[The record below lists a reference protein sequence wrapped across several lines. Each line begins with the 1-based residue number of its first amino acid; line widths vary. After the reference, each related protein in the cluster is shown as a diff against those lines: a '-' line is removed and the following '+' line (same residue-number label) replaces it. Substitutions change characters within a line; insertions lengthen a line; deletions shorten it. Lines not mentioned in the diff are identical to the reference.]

1 MAFLAQKLTY
11 TINIFL
17 ISCNLTKTLD
27 SITWQVMTLLLQ
39 KVISYQS
46 LAVPTPWRA
55 KQSSMNDEVLQ
66 IARQKPE
73 ESI

>member
-1 MAFLAQKLTY
+1 MAFLVQKLIY
-11 TINIFL
+11 TVNIFL

-27 SITWQVMTLLLQ
+27 SITWQVMILLLQ
-39 KVISYQS
+39 KVISYES
-46 LAVPTPWRA
+46 LAVQTPWGA

-73 ESI
+73 ENT